1 MDSQSIHPDQ
11 CLVHLVTVQAVPLTK
26 LFEYLKD
33 ILHDVNLIFTPQGMS
48 ILTLDG
54 SRVALVYLSLPA
66 KNFEKYKCS
75 NKLEIGTNMLSLW
88 KMAKQAVGRD
98 TITMYVTTAHSEL
111 LYLVIKNKD
120 VMGDDNVNE
129 LKLRDIDSEEM
140 SIPDVAFDSVI
151 TMPSAYFQKIMR
163 AMVDIGEDVS
173 ISYFDKKL
181 VMSCSGDS
189 GKQTVT
195 VRDGS
200 QDGNT
205 TMQAE
210 DSVGFT
216 AQFPLRFL
224 VLFSKSQ
231 GLSDVMEMM
240 MKDEFPLVLKYS
252 VSSLGEI
259 KFCLAHKHEEDS
271 CHVVNCSLDYSRA
284 ITASAGLLNI
294 YFLLLLLRLWL
305 Y

>member
-1 MDSQSIHPDQ
+1 MDSQTIHPDQ
-11 CLVHLVTVQAVPLTK
+11 CLMHLVTVQAVPLTK

-75 NKLEIGTNMLSLW
+75 NKLEIGVNMLSLW

-98 TITMYVTTAHSEL
+98 TITMYVTSAHSEL

-120 VMGDDNVNE
+120 AAGDDNINE

-140 SIPDVAFDSVI
+140 SIPDVSFDSVI

-163 AMVDIGEDVS
+163 AMADIGDDVS
-173 ISYFDKKL
+173 ISYYDKKL

-189 GKQTVT
+189 AKQTVT
-195 VRDGS
+195 VRDGN

-210 DSVGFT
+210 DSVRFT
-216 AQFPLRFL
+216 AQFPLKFL

-240 MKDEFPLVLKYS
+240 VKSEFPLVLKYS
-252 VSSLGEI
+252 VASLGEI
-259 KFCLAHKHEEDS
+259 KFCLAQKHEEDS
-271 CHVVNCSLDYSRA
+271 DMEDPEEA
-284 ITASAGLLNI
+284 
-294 YFLLLLLRLWL
+294 
-305 Y
+305 